1 MTYYCAVVLPA
12 LALACAP
19 TPSIENTDER
29 LYLASAE
36 TTRSET
42 AVTACARSRTTTS
55 ALRNGSIENTAYG
68 RGPVSDHLSFRTH
81 RASDRTVL
89 TVSARSYVFP
99 ESGRGEA
106 NSNAV
111 LIPVS
116 AQAKERVIQLI
127 KMCTGEPT

>member
-1 MTYYCAVVLPA
+1 MTCHYAVVVPA
-12 LALACAP
+12 LALACAS
-19 TPSIENTDER
+19 TPSIENTDQR

-36 TTRSET
+36 TTRSENDV
-42 AVTACARSRTTTS
+42 AACARSRTTTTV
-55 ALRNGSIENTAYG
+55 LRNGSIENTAYG

-81 RASDRTVL
+81 RAGDRTVL

-116 AQAKERVIQLI
+116 DLAKDRVNQLI
-127 KMCTGEPT
+127 KMCAAESS

>member
-1 MTYYCAVVLPA
+1 MTYHYAVVLLA
-12 LALACAP
+12 VALACAS

-36 TTRSET
+36 TTRSEND
-42 AVTACARSRTTTS
+42 VTGCARSRTTTS

-68 RGPVSDHLSFRTH
+68 RGPVSDQLSFRTH
-81 RASDRTVL
+81 RAGNRTVL

-106 NSNAV
+106 NSNRV

-116 AQAKERVIQLI
+116 DQAKERVNQLI
-127 KMCTGEPT
+127 NICTGESS